1 MALTNK
7 DLQAIQTLLLP
18 VYDRLDKMDNR
29 FDKMDDRLDKMDDQF
44 DKMDDRLDKMDIR
57 LDKLDS
63 EVSSLKAGQLEIR
76 KELKNI
82 DRRVSDTYNLAL
94 DTWGTSTENRVWL
107 ESINPAKSEK
117 RGRRKRRNTMTPRIQ

>member
-18 VYDRLDKMDNR
+18 VYDRLDKMD
-29 FDKMDDRLDKMDDQF
+29 DRLDKMDNRF
-44 DKMDDRLDKMDIR
+44 DKMDIR

-107 ESINPAKSEK
+107 ESINPAKSGK
-117 RGRRKRRNTMTPRIQ
+117 RGRRKSRNAMAPRIQ